1 MFLVLQQEILLL
13 LFRKGPFTEGVFRVS
28 CNSKN
33 LNALKDQL
41 NSGAQVDMEALP
53 VTLLVGV
60 LKVNNTLRLQWAQ
73 PLPVYVFC
81 QRPFFHSDVSVKQ

>member
-1 MFLVLQQEILLL
+1 MMSVEDFLKLLMFLVLQQEILLL
-13 LFRKGPFTEGVFRVS
+13 LFRKGPFTVGVFRVS

-53 VTLLVGV
+53 VTLLVGL
-60 LKVNNTLRLQWAQ
+60 LKVNNTPCLQ
-73 PLPVYVFC
+73 
-81 QRPFFHSDVSVKQ
+81 